1 MGRSA
6 RLSRRPTP
14 EEAAEETPHCRLRR
28 LLGIGE
34 LLLEIGDPLLRLMQA
49 QILDQHGLRQVIG
62 QIRLGGHCLTD
73 QSIGL
78 GILVLPR
85 GIFHAVEQGRK
96 KLFFL
101 GGHECLPMLEKR
113 CLPMKNI
120 SAATSARRI
129 KCGKA

>member
-1 MGRSA
+1 MGR
-6 RLSRRPTP
+6 RPAP
-14 EEAAEETPHCRLRR
+14 EQATEKTPHRRLRR
-28 LLGIGE
+28 LLRIGE
-34 LLLEIGDPLLRLMQA
+34 LLLEIGEPLLRLVQA

-62 QIRLGGHCLTD
+62 QIRLGGHRLTD
-73 QSIGL
+73 QTIGL

-85 GIFHAVEQGRK
+85 CIFHAVEQRRK

-120 SAATSARRI
+120 SAAVSARRV